1 MIELWTH
8 FKTKKI
14 SLFLLFCGA
23 IILYHCFCYTG
34 HFGYDDMEYSRLSV
48 ELLRGHFDSSNHFSY
63 RFPIIILTAIS
74 YKLFGINDFA
84 GSIPPLIISCTILWI
99 VYLSLKNASNVT
111 LITGLALCSFSNW
124 FTFYTDK
131 LMPDIYVAFS
141 VSLALF
147 ILHQYRFHSQKNTIL
162 YSFALC
168 GTLLFGFMAKE
179 TIVLTL
185 PLFLYFCIKDIWQ
198 KKQLTFWISNIV
210 IGIILLFLYF
220 IVIWH
225 ITGDFTKRF
234 TTIDSNS
241 YLNSC
246 SYGEQSIEILLKRIT
261 IDFFSLMISQSM
273 FIAFILILG
282 SIIINGIKSLFKTDD
297 SLNFY
302 ILSAIILVLSAN
314 FMSISITSYN
324 PMCLDPRH
332 YLYLIPV
339 TAIPAAHI
347 FNSMLQNK
355 NLNTALIPL
364 IAIAILISYLS
375 KTDATIMHYIPIL
388 ILLLISVLTKK
399 KTKYY
404 FISMSILFAIALALK
419 PFTSYQ
425 YARQVKFER
434 QTETIHNFIKTI
446 GNNNLIISNPVQTRF
461 NDYLNEFGQL
471 SNNIFFN
478 YIDSKKDTLS
488 LLNKYLIIN
497 PHTEYLSH
505 ISKNDIPYYVKNL
518 NPNSKLVLQDEF
530 TNIKIYKITDL
541 FDPESDGMLIFNSL
555 NNFEKDYQ
563 YWNNYNSRSV
573 EIKPYEG
580 DSCAKVIEFSPT
592 FSVEL
597 KDFNLDSFESIY
609 IYTSLYCNYD
619 NSTNSKLAISLETK
633 DGNYKWEGLEINKY
647 LKAYSNWWKVSSTLL
662 IHKNEIKQ
670 NSKLSIYLW
679 NIDKKNAYIDN
690 FEVKIIGIIKS
701 K

>member
-1 MIELWTH
+1 MLEHWTH
-8 FKTKKI
+8 FKNKNI
-14 SLFLLFCGA
+14 LLFITFCGA
-23 IILYHCFCYTG
+23 IILYHFFCYTG
-34 HFGYDDMEYSRLSV
+34 HFGYDDMEYSKLSV
-48 ELLRGHFDSSNHFSY
+48 ELLRGHFDSSNHFSF
-63 RFPIIILTAIS
+63 RFPIIILTALS
-74 YKLFGINDFA
+74 YKVFGINDFA
-84 GSIPPLIISCTILWI
+84 GSIPPLIISCSILWI
-99 VYLSLKNASNVT
+99 VYLSLKNASNAV
-111 LITGLALCSFSNW
+111 LIAGLGLCCFSNW

-141 VSLALF
+141 VSLAIY

-162 YSFALC
+162 YSISLC

-185 PLFLYFCIKDIWQ
+185 PLFLYFCIKDLLQ
-198 KKQLTFWISNIV
+198 KRHLKFWISNV
-210 IGIILLFLYF
+210 AIGIILLILYF
-220 IVIWH
+220 SVIWY
-225 ITGDFTKRF
+225 ITGDFNKRF
-234 TTIDSNS
+234 TTIDSNN

-246 SYGEQSIEILLKRIT
+246 SYGKQSLEILLKRIS
-261 IDFFSLMISQSM
+261 IDFYSLMISQSM

-282 SIIINGIKSLFKTDD
+282 AIIHNGIKQLFKIDD

-302 ILSAIILVLSAN
+302 ILSSCLLVISAN
-314 FMSISITSYN
+314 FMSISISSYN

-347 FNSMLQNK
+347 FNSLLQERK
-355 NLNTALIPL
+355 LNIILILLTLLSIL
-364 IAIAILISYLS
+364 IAYLFE
-375 KTDATIMHYIPIL
+375 TDATILHYIPIL
-388 ILLLISVLTKK
+388 ILFLISLV
-399 KTKYY
+399 KTSRTTQY
-404 FISMSILFAIALALK
+404 FITMSIILALILAIK
-419 PFTSYQ
+419 PFTSYR
-425 YARQVKFER
+425 YAKQVKFDR
-434 QTETIHNFIKTI
+434 QSEIIHNFIKTL

-461 NDYLNEFGQL
+461 NDYLNEYGRVT
-471 SNNIFFN
+471 NNIFIN
-478 YIDSKKDTLS
+478 YDDSKKDS
-488 LLNKYLIIN
+488 ISHLNKYLIKN

-505 ISKNDIPYYVKNL
+505 ISENDIPYYVKNL
-518 NPNSKLVLQDEF
+518 NPSSKLILQDEF
-530 TNIKIYKITDL
+530 TNIKIYKLADQ
-541 FDPESDGMLIFNSL
+541 FDPERDGTIILKSFND
-555 NNFEKDYQ
+555 FEKDYP
-563 YWNNYNSRSV
+563 YWNNYDSRSV

-592 FSVEL
+592 FSLEL
-597 KDFNLDSFESIY
+597 NTLKLDSFESIY

-647 LKAYSNWWKVSSTLL
+647 LKAYSNWWKVSNTLL
-662 IHKNEIKQ
+662 MPKNEIKQ

-690 FEVKIIGIIKS
+690 FEVKIFGIIKS